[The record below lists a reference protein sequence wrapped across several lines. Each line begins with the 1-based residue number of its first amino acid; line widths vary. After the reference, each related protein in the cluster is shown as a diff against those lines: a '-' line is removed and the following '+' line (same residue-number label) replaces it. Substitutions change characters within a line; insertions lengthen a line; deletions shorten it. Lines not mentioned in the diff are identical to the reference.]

1 MRLKLLGSNDKP
13 PSATTAVLVGD
24 VGRLATPV
32 DCTRE
37 GQLALL
43 RKGCFVQGSTPTAS
57 TLSFRFSFS
66 QTNLKIQHRVVRRAL
81 SSEVPSLIPTAS
93 TTSTT
98 TSTST
103 TAVSSAASVST
114 TSTSTSTSTTSTS
127 TNASVSTTSTTSTST
142 STTASAV
149 QIRRAAADRYPLPN
163 VKPKKKYCQLFHS
176 FIT

>member
-1 MRLKLLGSNDKP
+1 MIINTEINQRFSREMHSIAIEIVGFQWQAAVGNNSRRRWSSSNTRRLHSWRSTC
-13 PSATTAVLVGD
+13 SASQALFCARFYANRKYTFVFVLV
-24 VGRLATPV
+24 
-32 DCTRE
+32 
-37 GQLALL
+37 
-43 RKGCFVQGSTPTAS
+43 
-57 TLSFRFSFS
+57 FS

-103 TAVSSAASVST
+103 TSTSTTAVSSAASV
-114 TSTSTSTSTTSTS
+114 
-127 TNASVSTTSTTSTST
+127 STTSTST